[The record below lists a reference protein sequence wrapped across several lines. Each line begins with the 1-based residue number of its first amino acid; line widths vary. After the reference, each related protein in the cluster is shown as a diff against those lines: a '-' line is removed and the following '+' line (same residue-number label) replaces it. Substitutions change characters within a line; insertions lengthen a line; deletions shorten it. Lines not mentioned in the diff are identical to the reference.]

1 MLPGE
6 REQAAEILRI
16 SAVDVKTCIQCGKCS
31 ACCPASGHMDV
42 LPHQVV
48 GYLRNGQAQP
58 VKNSKTLWKCASCFA
73 CAERCPKSVDPA
85 RLIEAARLSVI
96 RKQGENRLKADD
108 ITALLDDKLP
118 QQAIVSAFRKYS
130 K

>member
-1 MLPGE
+1 MSQGE

-16 SAVDVKTCIQCGKCS
+16 SAVDVNACIKCGKCS
-31 ACCPASGHMDV
+31 ACCPASGRMDV
-42 LPHQVV
+42 LPHQMA
-48 GYLRNGQAQP
+48 GYLRDGRVQLL
-58 VKNSKTLWKCASCFA
+58 KNSKTLWKCVSCFT
-73 CAERCPKSVDPA
+73 CSERCPKSVDPA
-85 RLIEAARLSVI
+85 KLIEATRLFVI

-108 ITALLDDKLP
+108 IPALLDDKMP